1 MEHPL
6 VGNFDQYTDDE
17 LQEKINEINNKILMA
32 YKMGNQQLI
41 GQLQMALES
50 FRAHQTQRNQ
60 KNQSDGDHK
69 DKIDIS

>member
-6 VGNFDQYTDDE
+6 VGNFDQYNDDE

-32 YKMGNQQLI
+32 YKMGNTQMI

-60 KNQSDGDHK
+60 KNHTDGDHE

>member
-6 VGNFDQYTDDE
+6 VGNFDQYTDEE
-17 LQEKINEINNKILMA
+17 LQNKINELNNKVMIA
-32 YKMGNQQLI
+32 YKLGNTQMI

-50 FRAHQTQRNQ
+50 FKAHQNYRTQQNQ
-60 KNQSDGDHK
+60 TSGDHD